1 MTQVPV
7 NSYIVGQVWSQI
19 VASGVEF
26 EDMENP
32 TVLVQVGNPG
42 DVGSVEIS
50 DMLFTST
57 GPLAGLVAM
66 EWNVKGHAQGAAAMW
81 GTHLNPHDMARS
93 KLTL

>member
-1 MTQVPV
+1 MAQVPV
-7 NSYIVGQVWSQI
+7 NSYIVGQIWSQI
-19 VASGVEF
+19 VASGAEF

-32 TVLVQVGNPG
+32 TVMVQVGNPG
-42 DVGSVEIS
+42 DIGSVEIS

-66 EWNVKGHAQGAAAMW
+66 EWNVKAHAQGAAAMW
-81 GTHLNPHDMARS
+81 GTHLNLLKWRDQ